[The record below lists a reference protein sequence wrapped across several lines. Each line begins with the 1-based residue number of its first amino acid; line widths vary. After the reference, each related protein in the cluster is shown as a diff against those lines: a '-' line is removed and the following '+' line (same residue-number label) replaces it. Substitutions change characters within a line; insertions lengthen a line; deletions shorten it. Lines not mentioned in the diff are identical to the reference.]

1 MAANSCI
8 ADQVDF
14 RLELSY
20 FCGSSCIRMWHQSMG
35 EDTEMAKTSSKTK
48 AGRARTK
55 ARLRKK
61 GDKAPAKAQ
70 VAHMHEE
77 DHIDGCDFELDESE
91 ATPDAALPAAMG
103 GVEIL
108 GGRRR
113 RKSMR
118 T

>member
-1 MAANSCI
+1 
-8 ADQVDF
+8 
-14 RLELSY
+14 
-20 FCGSSCIRMWHQSMG
+20 MG
-35 EDTEMAKTSSKTK
+35 EETAMAKTSGKTK
-48 AGRARTK
+48 AGRTRTK
-55 ARLRKK
+55 ARLRKRDAK
-61 GDKAPAKAQ
+61 TPAKAR
-70 VAHMHEE
+70 VTHVHEE

-108 GGRRR
+108 GDRRR